1 MGTCSPRISV
11 TSTPS
16 SPISTRTW
24 TVGLSRRRCAS
35 PRRRPRSR
43 YLYDVAAGI
52 NEADGLFSVESEG
65 LILPGGD
72 EPEDATVE
80 IPFQSQDEIEKS
92 MSGAVE
98 LEWTH
103 ALLLSSAADS
113 APDAVDVG
121 RVGCTARLGVED
133 SLRQLGPA
141 LRHRLLAARGEKVE
155 QVDGERLGRASFVPV
170 ESRAPSGARTTGSPQ
185 RSLPRSGERQSGQ
198 PSRQE
203 RGHDEP
209 PRTRGV
215 EAVVE
220 RSDSGR
226 RVERIH
232 PSKSDQKIRGRAV
245 PARKA
250 GRSPRLTA
258 ARMTFSLTPERRAV
272 GWKVAPS
279 GSFSEKLSRPG

>member
-1 MGTCSPRISV
+1 MLKVKWRRFKIFLTGDDPGPRNRS
-11 TSTPS
+11 
-16 SPISTRTW
+16 W
-24 TVGLSRRRCAS
+24 RRLWAPLVYNVEQD
-35 PRRRPRSR
+35 PREEVDIAIANLWIFEPVMRQVYPF
-43 YLYDVAAGI
+43 
-52 NEADGLFSVESEG
+52 LFSVESEG

-185 RSLPRSGERQSGQ
+185 RSLPGAASASQGNQVVKK
-198 PSRQE
+198 
-203 RGHDEP
+203 
-209 PRTRGV
+209 GV
-215 EAVVE
+215 
-220 RSDSGR
+220 
-226 RVERIH
+226 
-232 PSKSDQKIRGRAV
+232 
-245 PARKA
+245 
-250 GRSPRLTA
+250 
-258 ARMTFSLTPERRAV
+258 MT
-272 GWKVAPS
+272 
-279 GSFSEKLSRPG
+279 SRPGREA